1 MEKNVH
7 GSDREEKIKDR
18 KNARLES
25 AIENFQNKEIPERT
39 EKKKNKW
46 LGSLVLLLSIGI
58 GVFLII
64 QMSSSLGEEQLS
76 FSEVFASVKWQNA
89 AIAVVAL
96 VAIILLDIF
105 KYVVVLHATTHKLHP
120 LIGAKTALLGKYYDN
135 ITPFSTGGQ
144 PMQIYYLY
152 KKGFGGGLS
161 SAVVMIKYFFNT
173 TAWLLVA
180 FVAMVF
186 NTAVLQRVETGNV
199 LLIAGWIGWALNV
212 CLPVFLILFVIM
224 PKMAKKLTAWLI
236 RVAYKLKI
244 VKDKERAMKKAL
256 SVVRDFRSSFVI
268 MGKRPV
274 HLVLLSLS
282 CIAELALTF
291 AFPYYIIRMFNGFQ
305 VDAGLSTMFEVMA
318 LNAYAAFAA
327 SVVPTPGNSG
337 AMEGLITM
345 AFSAMAGATLMW
357 VIFTWRFA
365 VYYIYIIIGVGL
377 TVFNFLRNVVRS
389 RRAAKQQQLSSG
401 NALPAKTDTSQRSVQ
416 VIVDEDTVSS
426 TQTAENQLSSEEK
439 ATSAQVSE
447 HTPNKK

>member
-1 MEKNVH
+1 
-7 GSDREEKIKDR
+7 
-18 KNARLES
+18 
-25 AIENFQNKEIPERT
+25 
-39 EKKKNKW
+39 
-46 LGSLVLLLSIGI
+46 
-58 GVFLII
+58 
-64 QMSSSLGEEQLS
+64 
-76 FSEVFASVKWQNA
+76 
-89 AIAVVAL
+89 
-96 VAIILLDIF
+96 
-105 KYVVVLHATTHKLHP
+105 
-120 LIGAKTALLGKYYDN
+120 
-135 ITPFSTGGQ
+135 
-144 PMQIYYLY
+144 
-152 KKGFGGGLS
+152 
-161 SAVVMIKYFFNT
+161 
-173 TAWLLVA
+173 
-180 FVAMVF
+180 
-186 NTAVLQRVETGNV
+186 
-199 LLIAGWIGWALNV
+199 
-212 CLPVFLILFVIM
+212 
-224 PKMAKKLTAWLI
+224 MAKKLTAWLI

-345 AFSAMAGATLMW
+345 AFSEMAGATLMW

-439 ATSAQVSE
+439 AISEQVSE